1 MKYDFFLWNGLKSNQ
16 KAIGYPHYSHA
27 LVEGWFVACSS
38 QNSEQMSLPE
48 TCVAASS
55 TLEA

>member
-16 KAIGYPHYSHA
+16 KAIGYPHSRHA

-38 QNSEQMSLPE
+38 QDSEQMSLQKP
-48 TCVAASS
+48 A
-55 TLEA
+55 